1 MYCDDLDFFLENPF
15 GGYKI
20 IYVPSAIAYHAKKLA
35 VDGGWKPT
43 GAEVYYSAE
52 AAILLAY
59 KWAQPDRVKY
69 LCEVFSRG
77 GESEKKAVK
86 EFEKRK
92 QEGRLPEVID
102 KTHKIGRFLGD
113 EYCEM
118 RFKFSK

>member
-1 MYCDDLDFFLENPF
+1 M
-15 GGYKI
+15 
-20 IYVPSAIAYHAKKLA
+20 A